1 MSHEI
6 TLDAATTTVAF
17 SIEEGIILEGIDG
30 EIITIDATRDDLL
43 AAIGAATGEGTLIL
57 GAANDPDRECRE
69 CGEDEA
75 YLSTDDLCDGC
86 VEMLATTTRCPNCGE
101 RVPHGEMCHWPNL
114 AEPISMCASCHHDAR
129 RSGWEPGQ

>member
-30 EIITIDATRDDLL
+30 ETITIDATRDDLL
-43 AAIGAATGEGTLIL
+43 AAIGAAAGEGTLIL
-57 GAANDPDRECRE
+57 GAAGDPDRQCRE
-69 CGEDEA
+69 CGEEVA
-75 YLSTDDLCDGC
+75 TLSSDDLCDGC
-86 VEMLATTTRCPNCGE
+86 VEMLATTTPCPNCGE
-101 RVPHGEMCHWPNL
+101 RVPNDEMRYWLNL
-114 AEPISMCASCHHDAR
+114 TPPVIMCAGCEHDAR